1 MIIAE
6 ELRCLVHDS
15 RLVEA
20 YAIAVPQA
28 IHFASEGQRK
38 LRRVEVMGG
47 GVISNERYC
56 GVQYLGAELF
66 FTRENGEKLRYG
78 YRTECAWKDRI
89 LAMKS
94 LDTSTKLENLGKK

>member
-1 MIIAE
+1 MGKSNRRSNKE
-6 ELRCLVHDS
+6 EG
-15 RLVEA
+15 RLW
-20 YAIAVPQA
+20 
-28 IHFASEGQRK
+28 
-38 LRRVEVMGG
+38 
-47 GVISNERYC
+47 VISNERYC